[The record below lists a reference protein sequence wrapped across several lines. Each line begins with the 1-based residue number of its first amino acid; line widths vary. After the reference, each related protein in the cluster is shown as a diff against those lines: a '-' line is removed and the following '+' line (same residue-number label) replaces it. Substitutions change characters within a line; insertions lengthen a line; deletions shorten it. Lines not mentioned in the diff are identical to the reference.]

1 MNVDTQGGAYISGNA
16 SAGRD
21 LIGRD
26 QINNITQNAVSLV
39 FLDPLNVAAA
49 NLQHDV
55 LQIDAKRVV
64 LTGIKVELLALV
76 SELRATHKSIV
87 ALANPLWQL
96 SDNPAT
102 FADEFKRA
110 YAGFRAQYDAFD
122 FGDQRTHCSR
132 IREIHSDLTTK
143 RTQLNVPLDWGRVDG
158 SLSALYT
165 ADLDII
171 EEQYRPFTRW
181 LNDAMKIIHQFV
193 VQGDVASAIRAK
205 NALLNA
211 MEPNFDDNK
220 ARLEDMNDLVTKLT
234 ATS

>member
-1 MNVDTQGGAYISGNA
+1 MDINTGGGAYIGGNA
-16 SAGRD
+16 SAERD

-26 QINNITQNAVSLV
+26 QINNITHNAVSLV
-39 FLDPLNVAAA
+39 FLDPLNVAAT
-49 NLQHDV
+49 NLQQDV
-55 LQIDAKRVV
+55 LQIDTKRVV

-76 SELRATHKSIV
+76 NELRATHKAIV

-96 SDNPAT
+96 SDNPGT
-102 FADEFKRA
+102 VGDEFKPV
-110 YAGFRAQYDAFD
+110 YAGFRAQYDALD

-132 IREIHSDLTTK
+132 IREIHSDLMTK
-143 RTQLNVPLDWGRVDG
+143 RAQLNVPLDWVRVDA

-171 EEQYRPFTRW
+171 EEHYRPFTRW

-193 VQGDVASAIRAK
+193 AQGDAASAIQAK

-211 MEPNFDDNK
+211 LEPNFNDNK
-220 ARLEDMNDLVTKLT
+220 AKLEEMNALITELT
-234 ATS
+234 TS